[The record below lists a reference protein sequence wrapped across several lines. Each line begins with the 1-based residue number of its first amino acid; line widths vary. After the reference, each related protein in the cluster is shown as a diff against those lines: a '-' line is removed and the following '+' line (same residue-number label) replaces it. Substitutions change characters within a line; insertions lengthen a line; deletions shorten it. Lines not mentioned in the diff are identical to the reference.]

1 MLCSNMPKSVVPWG
15 LIFDS
20 MNIIPRSFIN
30 FPRRSLWARLRICL
44 LCDSDGHTWH
54 VFHKSCAKEWWP
66 GQRIHGRI
74 WQDGEDGK
82 PMAWSKKKSTNNQA
96 KTWKMSLLG
105 KFIGES
111 CVHHVHH
118 VPISG
123 MQMARSFWD
132 PVCHQRV
139 TVSTEVAAKRYLPLV
154 PPEFAHHVA
163 GLELQF
169 GSPSE
174 SPQSDNLDQ
183 SSLTTPRWLTW
194 KPVSCSF

>member
-82 PMAWSKKKSTNNQA
+82 PMAWSKKKEHKQPSKNLKNVIVGEIYRRIMCSSGSSCSHFRHANGQII
-96 KTWKMSLLG
+96 LG
-105 KFIGES
+105 
-111 CVHHVHH
+111 
-118 VPISG
+118 P
-123 MQMARSFWD
+123 R
-132 PVCHQRV
+132 
-139 TVSTEVAAKRYLPLV
+139 V
-154 PPEFAHHVA
+154 PPESYSINWGCSEALLAPCAA
-163 GLELQF
+163 GICT
-169 GSPSE
+169 SRSWARA
-174 SPQSDNLDQ
+174 SI
-183 SSLTTPRWLTW
+183 WLTQRIPPIW
-194 KPVSCSF
+194 